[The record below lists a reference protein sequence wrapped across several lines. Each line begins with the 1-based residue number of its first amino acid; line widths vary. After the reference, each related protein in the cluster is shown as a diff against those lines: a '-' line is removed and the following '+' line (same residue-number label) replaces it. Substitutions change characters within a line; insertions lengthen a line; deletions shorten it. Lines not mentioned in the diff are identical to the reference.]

1 MKEWAQIPGAYGP
14 NDPVF
19 FTCKTLFCKYRKTKL
34 KKEDAH
40 MKTKQYETLAVQT
53 LKKQRLD
60 REFSWI
66 SREFENFL
74 TLADLDVENAPY
86 KQAVEL
92 GLAE

>member
-1 MKEWAQIPGAYGP
+1 
-14 NDPVF
+14 
-19 FTCKTLFCKYRKTKL
+19 
-34 KKEDAH
+34 

-66 SREFENFL
+66 TREFENFL
-74 TLADLDVENAPY
+74 TLADLDVESAPY